1 MGMFDSL
8 HCDYPLGDERVQG
21 HEFQTKDLECL
32 MESYRITED
41 GRLLLKDVEWQ
52 WVDDPGNTFLG
63 GHLDEV
69 SHEWVDTNYHGIL
82 NFYTYYRDEEKMEH
96 VSVDFYAKFTDGKLV
111 DLNRSDQRYRYE
123 YVESEISD
131 NAVRIL
137 GEVEDG
143 V

>member
-41 GRLLLKDVEWQ
+41 GRLLYRQREWERVFEPDGVG
-52 WVDDPGNTFLG
+52 WFPE
-63 GHLDEV
+63 EV
-69 SHEWVDTNYHGIL
+69 GHEWVDTNYHGIL
-82 NFYTYYRDEEKMEH
+82 NFYTHYRDEEKMEH